1 MALEV
6 NSHVSRLRRFQ
17 PFQPDS
23 AELIYEQT
31 DPSEQSFRV
40 STLGYL
46 EQLIELPETRLIVL
60 TGDAG
65 HGKTSLCARL
75 LEELGR
81 TPQEAAEVIRV
92 LGDASAPAAHTK
104 AGRPLT
110 LLVDL
115 SALETD
121 PASAL
126 LVDLLEPPTD
136 GVAIV
141 CANEGHL
148 RSSVAADESRRAK
161 VITQTLEA
169 GIEKG
174 TVSDATSAVYVINLN
189 YQSVAP
195 DADDGLVDWAV
206 NTWGSDRR
214 RWRVCQRCD
223 AMAIC
228 PIFAN
233 HEALAEDGR
242 GAERQKAF
250 RHVFSTAERTG
261 AVVTTRQALALTAHA
276 ISGGLV
282 CEDVHG
288 HYRRDESERSWQFPY
303 LYHQALFGDL
313 LTQQKRRQVPAFRAL
328 RRLDPGKTALRCVDD
343 ALDPETANTRFL
355 PPVPFGDEGSP
366 KSRSAAQRESDL
378 LRAAMT
384 FLRRLDYFEGAPSNR
399 LGRLGLASGDQFLEV
414 NGGTREGLVRV
425 RDGLL
430 RGLEAVQGVH
440 RAGDSPD
447 FLVLDPAFFS
457 HRSRAAVIAK
467 RIPGRSVEIVS
478 QNQEW
483 IATGTAQ
490 PQMPLAVEWSS
501 RSVYVRLPGA
511 DGVVVP
517 VQLDLMRFE
526 LLMRWAA
533 GLSSRGQHE
542 AEIRSLTSAL
552 AALAPNAD
560 ADDDIGV
567 LVGGERR
574 TLTIDVGDRIR
585 SGGA

>member
-1 MALEV
+1 MALEI

-40 STLGYL
+40 STLDYM
-46 EQLIELPETRLIVL
+46 EQLIELPGTRLIVL

-75 LEELGR
+75 LEQLGR
-81 TPQEAAEVIRV
+81 TPAEAAKVIRS
-92 LGDASAPAAHTK
+92 LGDASAPAAQTRH
-104 AGRPLT
+104 GRPLS

-115 SALETD
+115 SALETK

-126 LVDLLEPPTD
+126 LVDLLEPSSD

-148 RSSVAADESRRAK
+148 RSSVAADESERAR
-161 VITQTLEA
+161 VITRTLEA

-174 TVSDATSAVYVINLN
+174 TVADPSFSVYVINLN

-195 DADDGLVDWAV
+195 DAKEGLVDWAV
-206 NTWGSDRR
+206 STWGADRR
-214 RWRVCQRCD
+214 RWRACQKCD
-223 AMAIC
+223 AQSVC
-228 PIFAN
+228 PILAN
-233 HEALAEDGR
+233 HKALADGR
-242 GAERQKAF
+242 GGDRQKAF
-250 RHVFSTAERTG
+250 RDLFGTAERTG

-282 CEDVHG
+282 CDDVHKR
-288 HYRRDESERSWQFPY
+288 YRRDDSDRSWQFPY

-313 LTQQKRRQVPAFRAL
+313 LTPQKRRQVAAFRAL
-328 RRLDPGKTALRCVDD
+328 RRLDPGKTALRWVDD
-343 ALDPETANTRFL
+343 TLDPETANAPFL
-355 PPVPFGDEGSP
+355 PPIPSGDEGSP
-366 KSRSAAQRESDL
+366 KSRSAAQRESEL
-378 LRAAMT
+378 LRSAIA
-384 FLRRLDYFEGAPSNR
+384 FLRRLDYFEGTSSNR
-399 LGRLGLASGDQFLEV
+399 LGRLGLTAGDQFLEV
-414 NGGTREGLVRV
+414 NEGTREDLVKV
-425 RDGLL
+425 RDSLL

-440 RAGDSPD
+440 RPGDTTS

-467 RIPGRSVEIVS
+467 RIPGRGVEIVS
-478 QNQEW
+478 QNQQW
-483 IATGTAQ
+483 IAAGTQQ

-501 RSVYVRLPGA
+501 RSVYARLPGA
-511 DGVVVP
+511 NGVIVP

-526 LLMRWAA
+526 LLIRWAA

-552 AALAPNAD
+552 AALAPSANTD
-560 ADDDIGV
+560 EDIGV
-567 LVGGERR
+567 LVGGKSR

>member
-6 NSHVSRLRRFQ
+6 NIHVSRLRRFQ

-31 DPSEQSFRV
+31 DPNEPSFRV
-40 STLGYL
+40 ATLSYL
-46 EQLIELPETRLIVL
+46 EQLIEMPETRLVVL

-75 LEELGR
+75 LEALGR
-81 TPQEAAEVIRV
+81 TPAEAAEAVRL
-92 LGDASAPAAHTK
+92 LGDASAAAAYTK
-104 AGRPLT
+104 AGRPLS

-115 SALETD
+115 SALDTD

-126 LVDLLEPPTD
+126 LVKLLDSPDD

-148 RSSVAADESRRAK
+148 RSSVAADESGRVK

-169 GIEKG
+169 GIEHG
-174 TVSDATSAVYVINLN
+174 TVANANSTVHVINLN

-195 DADDGLVDWAV
+195 DAAGGLVDWAV
-206 NTWGSDRR
+206 RTWGADRR
-214 RWRVCQRCD
+214 RWRACQKCD
-223 AMAIC
+223 ARPAC

-233 HEALAEDGR
+233 HQALADDGR
-242 GAERQKAF
+242 GTERQAAF
-250 RHVFSTAERTG
+250 RHVFSTAELTG
-261 AVVTTRQALALTAHA
+261 AVVTTRQALALTAHS

-282 CEDVHG
+282 CEDVHKR
-288 HYRRDESERSWQFPY
+288 YRRDDSDRSWQFPY
-303 LYHQALFGDL
+303 LYHQALFGDR
-313 LTQQKRRQVPAFRAL
+313 LTPQKRRQVPAFRAI
-328 RRLDPGKTALRCVDD
+328 RRLDPGRTALRWVDD
-343 ALDPETANTRFL
+343 TLDAETANASFL
-355 PPVPFGDEGSP
+355 PPVPSGDEGSP
-366 KSRSAAQRESDL
+366 KSRTAAQRESEL
-378 LRAAMT
+378 LRSAIV
-384 FLRRLDYFEGAPSNR
+384 FLRRLDYFEGTSHNR
-399 LGRLGLASGDQFLEV
+399 LSRLGLESGDEFLAV
-414 NGGTREGLVRV
+414 NKGTREGLVKV
-425 RDGLL
+425 RDALL

-440 RAGDSPD
+440 RPGDSPD

-467 RIPGRSVEIVS
+467 RIQGKSVEVVS
-478 QNQEW
+478 QNQQW
-483 IATGTAQ
+483 IATGTLQ
-490 PQMPLAVEWSS
+490 PHLPLAVEWAS

-511 DGVVVP
+511 DGTVVP

-526 LLMRWAA
+526 LLIRWAA

-552 AALAPNAD
+552 AGLAPNAGV
-560 ADDDIGV
+560 DDDIGV

>member
-1 MALEV
+1 MPA
-6 NSHVSRLRRFQ
+6 
-17 PFQPDS
+17 
-23 AELIYEQT
+23 
-31 DPSEQSFRV
+31 
-40 STLGYL
+40 
-46 EQLIELPETRLIVL
+46 TRLIVL

-81 TPQEAAEVIRV
+81 SPVQAADAVRS

-104 AGRPLT
+104 SGRPLS
-110 LLVDL
+110 LMVDL
-115 SALETD
+115 SGLETD

-126 LVDLLEPPTD
+126 LVSLLDSPQD

-148 RSSVAADESRRAK
+148 RSSVAADESGRAR

-174 TVSDATSAVYVINLN
+174 TVADQNSSVYVINLN

-195 DADDGLVDWAV
+195 DASAGLVDWAV
-206 NTWGSDRR
+206 NAWGADRR
-214 RWRVCQRCD
+214 RWRACQQCD
-223 AMAIC
+223 ARPVC
-228 PIFAN
+228 PIYAN
-233 HEALAEDGR
+233 HGALAEEGR
-242 GAERQKAF
+242 GTERQTAF

-261 AVVTTRQALALTAHA
+261 AVVTTRQALALTAHS

-282 CEDVHG
+282 CEDVHKR
-288 HYRRDESERSWQFPY
+288 YRRDDSDRSWQFPY

-313 LTQQKRRQVPAFRAL
+313 LTSQKRRQVPAFRAI
-328 RRLDPGKTALRCVDD
+328 RRLDPGKTALRWVDD
-343 ALDPETANTRFL
+343 TLDPETANVPFL
-355 PPVPFGDEGSP
+355 PPEPSGDEGSP
-366 KSRSAAQRESDL
+366 KSRTAAQRESEL
-378 LRAAMT
+378 LRSAIV
-384 FLRRLDYFEGAPSNR
+384 FLRRLDYFEGTSRNR
-399 LGRLGLASGDQFLEV
+399 LSRLGLESGDEFLAV
-414 NGGTREGLVRV
+414 NEGTQAGLVKV
-425 RDGLL
+425 RDALL

-440 RAGDSPD
+440 RPADSPD

-467 RIPGRSVEIVS
+467 RIQGRSVEIVS
-478 QNQEW
+478 QNQQW
-483 IATGTAQ
+483 TAAGTVQ
-490 PQMPLAVEWSS
+490 PQLPRAVEWSS

-511 DGVVVP
+511 GGAVIP

-526 LLMRWAA
+526 LLIRWAA

-552 AALAPNAD
+552 AALAPTAAD
-560 ADDDIGV
+560 EDDIGV

>member
-1 MALEV
+1 MSLEV
-6 NSHVSRLRRFQ
+6 NGHVSRLRRFQ

-31 DPSEQSFRV
+31 DPTEQSFRV
-40 STLGYL
+40 STLSYL
-46 EQLIELPETRLIVL
+46 EELIERPQTRLIVL

-75 LEELGR
+75 LEQLGR
-81 TPQEAAEVIRV
+81 TPLGAADAIRD
-92 LGDASAPAAHTK
+92 LGDASAPVAQTK
-104 AGRPLT
+104 AGRPLS

-126 LVDLLEPPTD
+126 LVELLESPAD

-148 RSSVAADESRRAK
+148 RSSVAADESERSK

-174 TVSDATSAVYVINLN
+174 TVANATASVYVINLN

-195 DADDGLVDWAV
+195 DVHEGLVDWAA
-206 NTWGSDRR
+206 NTWGADRR
-214 RWRVCQRCD
+214 RWRICQRCD
-223 AMAIC
+223 ARTIC
-228 PIFAN
+228 PILAN
-233 HEALAEDGR
+233 HEALADDGR
-242 GAERQKAF
+242 GAERRKAI
-250 RHVFSTAERTG
+250 RQVFSAAERTG
-261 AVVTTRQALALTAHA
+261 AVVTTRQALALTAHS
-276 ISGGLV
+276 ISGGLI
-282 CEDVHG
+282 CEDVHRR
-288 HYRRDESERSWQFPY
+288 YRRDASDRSWQFPY

-313 LTQQKRRQVPAFRAL
+313 LTPQMRRQVPAFRAL
-328 RRLDPGKTALRCVDD
+328 RRLDPGGTALRWVDD
-343 ALDPETANTRFL
+343 TLDPETANSPFL
-355 PPVPFGDEGSP
+355 PPVPSGDEGSP
-366 KSRSAAQRESDL
+366 KSRTAAQRESEL
-378 LRAAMT
+378 LRSAIA
-384 FLRRLDYFEGAPSNR
+384 FLRRLDYFEGTTTNRMSR
-399 LGRLGLASGDQFLEV
+399 LGVASGDEFLAV
-414 NGGTREGLVRV
+414 NDGTPEGLVKV
-425 RDGLL
+425 RDALL

-478 QNQEW
+478 QNQQW
-483 IATGTAQ
+483 INAGTLD
-490 PQMPLAVEWSS
+490 PEMPHAVEWAS
-501 RSVYVRLPGA
+501 RSVYIRLPGT
-511 DGVVVP
+511 DGTVVP
-517 VQLDLMRFE
+517 VQLDLLRFE
-526 LLMRWAA
+526 LLIRWAA

-560 ADDDIGV
+560 ADEDIGV